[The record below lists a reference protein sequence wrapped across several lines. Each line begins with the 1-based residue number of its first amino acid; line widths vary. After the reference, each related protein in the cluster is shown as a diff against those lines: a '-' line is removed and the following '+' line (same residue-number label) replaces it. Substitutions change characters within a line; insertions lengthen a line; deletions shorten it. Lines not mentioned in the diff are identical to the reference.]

1 MLLSSHAF
9 AVINYAIGKRN
20 LGQWSGDRKLKHIF
34 ETTVAYLFEQSS
46 KGYSLLAKYYLQ
58 QENQKCF
65 IYILD
70 RANILN

>member
-1 MLLSSHAF
+1 MLLSSHTF
-9 AVINYAIGKRN
+9 AVINYAVGKRN
-20 LGQWSGDRKLKHIF
+20 LGSGDRKLKHIF